1 MRPGLRGARNTSFAT
16 MLAGWL
22 FADLLLVLFLIGLGS
37 VPSAPTAEPTPTPTP
52 TASPTPTPT
61 PTPTPEAPLGL
72 ERTPVTLTVRV
83 NAWELLNP
91 ATRPGAATEIQRQI
105 AEEAQR
111 AGFRDVTAGM
121 VLIWGF
127 APDVNDGIQIAEVVG
142 GELAGANPE
151 VFQNATH
158 RAFWK
163 GGPTGKVDLE
173 VYLLSA

>member
-1 MRPGLRGARNTSFAT
+1 

-22 FADLLLVLFLIGLGS
+22 FADLLLVLFLIGMGS
-37 VPSAPTAEPTPTPTP
+37 VPSAPTAVPTPTPTP
-52 TASPTPTPT
+52 TPSASPTPT

-72 ERTPVTLTVRV
+72 DRTPVTLTIRV
-83 NAWELLNP
+83 NAGALLNP
-91 ATRPGAATEIQRQI
+91 ATRPAAATDIQRQI
-105 AEEAQR
+105 AEEAER

-127 APDVNDGIQIAEVVG
+127 SPDVNEGIRIAEMVG
-142 GELAGANPE
+142 GELAGANPGI
-151 VFQNATH
+151 FQNATH

-163 GGPTGKVDLE
+163 GGTTGQVDLE